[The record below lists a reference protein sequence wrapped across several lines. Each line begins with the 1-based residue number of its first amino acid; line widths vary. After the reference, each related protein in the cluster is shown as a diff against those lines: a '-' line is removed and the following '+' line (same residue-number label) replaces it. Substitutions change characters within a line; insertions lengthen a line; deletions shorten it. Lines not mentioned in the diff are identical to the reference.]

1 VKIFNFVCKT
11 VTCLDS
17 HAPYKSVDDDKDDD
31 DDREGGDGGE
41 GGE

>member
-31 DDREGGDGGE
+31 DEGGE
-41 GGE
+41 GADGGGGE